1 MLNGKD
7 PKYKSNNQVNN
18 ADSSST
24 SLWIGNVDRNVTED
38 MLNEM
43 FSAYGHL
50 SNVRYILE

>member
-24 SLWIGNVDRNVTED
+24 SLWIGNVDQIVTED

-43 FSAYGHL
+43 FSAW
-50 SNVRYILE
+50 SWSFV